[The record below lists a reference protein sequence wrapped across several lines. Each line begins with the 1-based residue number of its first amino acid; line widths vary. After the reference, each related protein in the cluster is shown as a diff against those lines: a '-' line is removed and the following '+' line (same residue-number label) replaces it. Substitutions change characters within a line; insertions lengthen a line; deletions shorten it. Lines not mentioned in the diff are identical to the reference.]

1 MVCLYQIV
9 ALSIVG
15 MLVWTVQGC
24 SSLMPQSQFRALLPH
39 LPSPHTALPHRSL
52 YQQKKNAIQV
62 EMCVIPQL
70 YLIRW
75 QGKKD
80 TTYYLLTSR
89 RGILPSACTVAAGAI
104 AFWDGSG
111 KPMSLEQTNELRL
124 LRPNAALLGLL
135 CLADTVVTEEK
146 MRKVNW
152 SYMPNNIDFEII
164 YGSEKYAIKGRS
176 LQELLGN
183 MMQDAWSQA
192 PRQIVPVELHCEAKV
207 EQNLKQAASR
217 QLQYSSAPSQHRN
230 TRPGSGGCKAEI
242 QTQEPGH
249 SILPEGNKTNM
260 KTNML
265 KPKSTAPNPSP
276 RVPVLPD
283 TSTVQ
288 NVVPQLE
295 EKGIDCGISTGGQPK
310 NRQALLESI
319 QGGVQ
324 LKSTENKHPAQAP
337 LSNAED
343 PLQHCLM
350 SRRNGI
356 DPQIDYDSDS
366 YSEEE
371 EEEGENEEENEE
383 KREGIISLPPQNPK
397 GNAKNLGT
405 VASSLPSEA
414 HSEVHK
420 DLLCQIRNGT
430 TLTRIQSVQ
439 VEQPGNDN
447 SATNLK
453 YIIPFI
459 ARDSNS
465 DTITRN
471 GTEVA
476 DSEWD

>member
-1 MVCLYQIV
+1 
-9 ALSIVG
+9 
-15 MLVWTVQGC
+15 
-24 SSLMPQSQFRALLPH
+24 MPQSQFKASLPH
-39 LPSPHTALPHRSL
+39 PLSPPTALPHRSL

-62 EMCVIPQL
+62 EACVIPQL

-80 TTYYLLTSR
+80 TTYYLLASR
-89 RGILPSACTVAAGAI
+89 RGVLPSACTVAAGAI
-104 AFWDGSG
+104 AFWDSSG

-124 LRPNAALLGLL
+124 LRPNATLLGLL

-152 SYMPNNIDFEII
+152 SYMPNNTDFEII

-207 EQNLKQAASR
+207 EQDLKQAASR

-249 SILPEGNKTNM
+249 SILPEGN

-343 PLQHCLM
+343 PLQHCLI
-350 SRRNGI
+350 SRRNCI
-356 DPQIDYDSDS
+356 DPQVDSDSDS

-371 EEEGENEEENEE
+371 ENENEE
-383 KREGIISLPPQNPK
+383 KREGIISLSTQNPK

-414 HSEVHK
+414 HSEIHK
-420 DLLCQIRNGT
+420 DLLFQIRNGT
-430 TLTRIQSVQ
+430 KLKRIQSVQ
-439 VEQPGNDN
+439 AEQPGNDKP
-447 SATNLK
+447 ATNLK
-453 YIIPFI
+453 HIIPFI